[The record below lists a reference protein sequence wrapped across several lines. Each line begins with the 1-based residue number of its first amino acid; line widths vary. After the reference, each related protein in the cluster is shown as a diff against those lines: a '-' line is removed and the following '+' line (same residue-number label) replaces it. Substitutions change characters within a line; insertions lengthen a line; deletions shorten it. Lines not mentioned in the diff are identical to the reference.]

1 MSTLDP
7 SSPPPTKVS
16 SPIASADAPLG
27 TNDYALARD
36 MSTSKVG
43 GIAPDHPEGSS
54 ASADTPR
61 FMTSNWSKDPEN
73 YQFGRSTFWAWT
85 VNRLRYK
92 GAHEPRTGKMGVF
105 SALSQRTSSLFS
117 VIQFKAEWDG
127 APIR

>member
-7 SSPPPTKVS
+7 SSPPPPPTKVS
-16 SPIASADAPLG
+16 SLIASADAPLG

-92 GAHEPRTGKMGVF
+92 GAHEPRTGKMGRLFGIV
-105 SALSQRTSSLFS
+105 SAYVVSLLSYPVQS
-117 VIQFKAEWDG
+117 
-127 APIR
+127 